1 MKLSTLALLL
11 SLAVQFEAAS
21 ATNAPNWEER
31 VSSRRWPTDWT
42 YIPSATR
49 FTVNLTNNV
58 LRPGG
63 TNYALC
69 RVENHSTNVIHI
81 TRPFR
86 TSLLLIV
93 KPTQAYHLTP
103 VGSGP
108 GARYYGGS
116 IGPGQACEWLLDG
129 HLKEA
134 VPAGDYQV
142 GAVEWVGVYGGD
154 TNHTR
159 YGPIIS
165 DLVDVKVEAPVK

>member
-1 MKLSTLALLL
+1 MKLSLLALLL

-21 ATNAPNWEER
+21 ATNPPNWEER
-31 VSSRRWPTDWT
+31 VSNRRWPADWT

-49 FTVNLTNNV
+49 FTVTLTNNV

-69 RVENHSTNVIHI
+69 RVENHSTNVIGI

-103 VGSGP
+103 IDSNM
-108 GARYYGGS
+108 GARFRALS
-116 IGPGQACEWLLDG
+116 IAPGQASEWLLDG
-129 HLKEA
+129 HLKDA

-142 GAVEWVGVYGGD
+142 GAVEWVGVSGGD
-154 TNHTR
+154 TNHPR

-165 DLVDVKVEAPVK
+165 DLVDVRVGAPVK